1 MITVRQISN
10 IRTRGAKPNDP
21 QERARK
27 VQDAVLELEK
37 IGAAFSVADVA
48 ERAGISR
55 ATIYRNQKLRDLVGA
70 RGDGARAVDPDTHA
84 SVCAKHQSLKSKT
97 RELRRR
103 LAEVEKGWDEMRER
117 AVSAEHRL
125 RIAEQRVHSLNKR
138 VSSTTQAHS
147 TVSLSHLASE
157 IGAEGMRRARRKLAQ
172 VLHPDLFSQD
182 AAVAAIA
189 GELLRAVN
197 EVVE

>member
-1 MITVRQISN
+1 V
-10 IRTRGAKPNDP
+10 
-21 QERARK
+21 
-27 VQDAVLELEK
+27 AVKELEK

-70 RGDGARAVDPDTHA
+70 RGDGARAVDADTHA
-84 SVCAKHQSLKSKT
+84 GVCAKHQTLKSKA

-103 LAEVEKGWDEMRER
+103 LSEVEKGWEEMRER
-117 AVSAEHRL
+117 AVDAEHRL
-125 RIAEQRVHSLNKR
+125 RIAEQRVQSLNKR
-138 VSSTTQAHS
+138 LTSTTQAHS
-147 TVSLSHLASE
+147 TVSLSHLAGE

-172 VLHPDLFSQD
+172 VLHPDLFTSD
-182 AAVAAIA
+182 PAVAAIA